1 MNVVRRLAALLFVL
15 AVSAPAFAAIS
26 GSVMNSDGQ
35 PVAGAKISVFAPE
48 TIDARRTR
56 YASATPQRT
65 PLVTASTDS
74 TGTFKVE
81 TPKDQPAVELTVNA
95 TGYAPARTFALADD
109 EAGAIVLTAAPSK
122 SGTITANGKPVPN
135 ATVVWAAGNAEYV
148 AVTDASGKYTVPDPA
163 KWSDRAL
170 VIHPDFARFDE
181 VTTSNIMRGRGRG
194 NGGGRP
200 GATLEGITADAA
212 LVAGVTIK
220 GKVVG
225 ADGQTPAGGA
235 DLFIDLWPAGKS
247 AEDGTFTIAHA
258 PKDWHFVEARAG
270 NNIAVRARSESAL
283 TLKLAKGAAISGRLI
298 DSKTQTAVGAAP
310 VSIALGGIAGLVT
323 GAIHS
328 TVTDAKG
335 NFTFTPI
342 PPASYSLQVDRPG
355 YTVTQQTVAPTAG
368 QAVNKNIYA
377 TPQARVIGTVTDE
390 DHRPVAAARITMRQ
404 AAREAFGMQMMF
416 NRAGANGVW
425 SGPDGR
431 FVTLLNVPSEAIII
445 DAAKKGFPSG
455 SSGQMRL
462 SPGEKKAGVMI
473 TIPHGIAFTG
483 RVLDHDGKPLSGVS
497 VDATESTREGGG
509 PNIRRMIMSTLGSRG
524 DDVVRTGTDGRFTV
538 RLKEG
543 TYDVN
548 FKREGFAAKLL
559 RAQNVTARVKPVD
572 VTLDPGA
579 EITGRV
585 TRAGAGLEG
594 VNVTAISMDGTASA
608 VTGADGTYRLTDLTP
623 GQMMLSVAKLDAF
636 IMENRPVT
644 APAHDVNIDLPA
656 GGRITGH
663 VVDKATH
670 NPVTAF
676 QAGVTTSR
684 SGGGMAIMLP
694 PMLKAFTNDDGSFV
708 LDNIRP
714 GPTEIVVNAPG
725 YTSGKLSNVDVEDGK
740 TVADIEVALETG
752 VRVVGRVTDT
762 SGQPIA
768 GVNVRSD
775 SSGSGAGRMMRFDP
789 TNQPIVTDGN
799 GEYAIESQEPGD
811 KTYTFSRSGYVSD
824 SRTVNLTGK
833 EARVDMQLS
842 SGMHLAGVVTTDG
855 GTPIADAVVRASSAS
870 DSTFG
875 REARTDSNGSFTMDG
890 LAPGHYTF
898 NASKSGY
905 ANGVARDVD
914 VVAVNPV
921 RITMTTGATITGHVS
936 GLTPDE
942 LQGVN
947 VVASA
952 AGSGQVTAPVDASG
966 NYRIDGAPVG
976 TVRVVARTT
985 AMLGGIKQTEPKTIV
1000 IEAGASQQVDLEL
1013 KSDTVVRGRVTRN
1026 GMALANAGVLF
1037 TPSAA
1042 KASTVGSTRTDNNG
1056 MYEVTGL
1063 TDGTYN
1069 VQVVDYANF
1078 SPYGTTRDV
1087 HGSTTFDIDIKTITL
1102 RGQVLDAS
1110 TGSPLNGAMIELRG
1124 AGDSPMMN
1132 SRTAQS
1138 DTNGMFTIDFVPSG
1152 TFQISADKD
1161 NYGAETRT
1169 MTISDSAP
1177 DMQPFKLSPSA
1188 GITLSVVDAR
1198 DGRALAAMAHAVD
1211 AQGHTLDSG
1220 MGNPFGGGT
1229 PAPVTLAAAPGTY
1242 TVTVS
1247 VNGYAPRTLTGV
1259 ASPSRQ
1265 TVAMSPGGTLLI
1277 RSGANTQLRARL
1289 IDGNGIPYG
1298 RNPFGVAGVFQIP
1311 PSPGV
1316 YTMQNVAAGNYTLQI
1331 LDNAD
1336 QVTKSVAVTVID
1348 GQTAT
1353 ADV

>member
-1 MNVVRRLAALLFVL
+1 MHIVRRLIAVLFVL
-15 AVSAPAFAAIS
+15 GVSVPTFAAIS
-26 GSVMNSDGQ
+26 GTVMNADGQ
-35 PVAGAKISVFAPE
+35 PVVGAKISVFAPE
-48 TIDARRTR
+48 TIDARRAR

-74 TGTFKVE
+74 TGSFRVE
-81 TPKDQPAVELTVNA
+81 TPKDQPAVELTVTAN
-95 TGYAPARTFALADD
+95 GYAPARTFALADD
-109 EAGAIVLTAAPSK
+109 EAGALVLTAATSK
-122 SGTITANGKPVPN
+122 SGTITANGKPLAN
-135 ATVVWAAGNAEYV
+135 ATVVWAAGNAEFV
-148 AVTDASGKYTVPDPA
+148 AVTDAAGKYTVPDPS

-181 VTTSNIMRGRGRG
+181 VTTSSILRGRRG
-194 NGGGRP
+194 NGAGRP

-212 LVAGVTIK
+212 LAAGVTIK

-235 DLFIDLWPAGKS
+235 DLFVDLWPAGKS
-247 AEDGTFTIAHA
+247 ADDGTFTIAHA
-258 PKDWHFVEARAG
+258 PKDWRFVEARSG
-270 NNIAVRARSESAL
+270 SNIAVRARSENAL
-283 TLKLAKGAAISGRLI
+283 TLKLAKGASISGRVI
-298 DSKTQTAVGAAP
+298 DSKTQAAVAAAP
-310 VSIALGGIAGLVT
+310 VSLALGGMPGLVT

-328 TVTDAKG
+328 TITDAKG
-335 NFTFTPI
+335 NFAFALI
-342 PPASYSLQVDRPG
+342 PPANYSLQFDRPG
-355 YTVTQQTVAPTAG
+355 YNITPQTVAPTAG
-368 QAVNKNIYA
+368 QAVNKSVYA
-377 TPQARVIGTVTDE
+377 TPQARVTGTVTDE

-404 AAREAFGMQMMF
+404 AAREAFGFQMF
-416 NRAGANGVW
+416 NRGSASGVW

-431 FVTLLNVPSEAIII
+431 FVTMLNVPSEAVII

-455 SSGQMRL
+455 SSSQMRL

-483 RVLDHDGKPLSGVS
+483 RVLDKDGKPLSGVA
-497 VDATESTREGGG
+497 VDATESTREGGM

-524 DDVVRTGTDGRFTV
+524 DDVIRTGTDGRFTV

-559 RAQNVTARVKPVD
+559 RAQNVTASVKPVE

-585 TRAGAGLEG
+585 TRGGAGVEG

-608 VTGADGTYRLTDLTP
+608 VTQPDGTYRLTDLTP
-623 GQMMLSVAKLDAF
+623 GQMMLAVAKMDAF

-670 NPVTAF
+670 NAVTAF

-708 LDNIRP
+708 LENVRP
-714 GPTEIVVNAPG
+714 GPTEVVVNAPG

-740 TVADIEVALETG
+740 TVADVEVALETG

-762 SGQPIA
+762 GGQPIA
-768 GVNVRSD
+768 GVSVRSD
-775 SSGSGAGRMMRFDP
+775 ASRGGGRMMRFDP
-789 TNQPIVTDGN
+789 TDAAIVTDGN

-811 KTYTFSRSGYVSD
+811 KTYTFTRSGYVSD

-833 EARVDMQLS
+833 EVRVDVQLS
-842 SGMHLAGVVTTDG
+842 SGMHLSGLVTTDG
-855 GTPIADAVVRASSAS
+855 GTPIGDAVVRAGSAS

-875 REARTDSNGSFTMDG
+875 REARTDGNGSFTMDG

-905 ANGVARDVD
+905 ANGVVRDVD
-914 VVAVNPV
+914 IATVNPV

-936 GLTPDE
+936 GFTPDE

-947 VVASA
+947 VLASA
-952 AGSGQVTAPVDASG
+952 SGAGQVTAAVDASG
-966 NYRIDGAPVG
+966 NYRIDGAPTG

-985 AMLGGIKQTEPKTIV
+985 AMLGSIKQTEPKTIV
-1000 IEAGASQQVDLEL
+1000 LEAGGSQQVDLEV

-1026 GMALANAGVLF
+1026 GLPLANAGVMF
-1037 TPSAA
+1037 TPNAA
-1042 KASTVGSTRTDNNG
+1042 KASTIGSTRTDNNG
-1056 MYEVTGL
+1056 MYELSGL
-1063 TDGTYN
+1063 SDGTYN
-1069 VQVVDYANF
+1069 VQFVDYANF
-1078 SPYGTTRDV
+1078 SPFGTTHDV
-1087 HGSTTFDIDIKTITL
+1087 HGSGTFDIDIKSITL

-1138 DTNGMFTIDFVPSG
+1138 DTNGMFTIEYVPSG
-1152 TFQISADKD
+1152 AFQISADKE
-1161 NYGAETRT
+1161 NYGAESRSL
-1169 MTISDSAP
+1169 TITDSAP

-1198 DGRALAAMAHAVD
+1198 DGHPLAAAAHAID
-1211 AQGHTLDSG
+1211 MQGHTLDSG
-1220 MGNPFGGGT
+1220 MGNPFGGGA
-1229 PAPVTLAAAPGTY
+1229 PAPITLTAPPGTY
-1242 TVTVS
+1242 TITVS

-1265 TVAMSPGGTLLI
+1265 TVTMSPGGTLLI
-1277 RSGANTQLRARL
+1277 RSSANAQLRARL
-1289 IDGNGIPYG
+1289 IDANGIPYG
-1298 RNPFGVAGVFQIP
+1298 RNPFGVSGVFQIP
-1311 PSPGV
+1311 ASPGV
-1316 YTMQNVAAGNYTLQI
+1316 YTLQNVAAGTYTVQI

-1336 QVTKSVAVTVID
+1336 QVSKSVAVTVID